1 MSLTPNFCQF
11 QDFGLFRQGYN
22 KCVKYFC
29 FVFSLP
35 PFSCH
40 VEAVRPTPR
49 FQKHTS
55 VRAASQNETQ
65 NHALFLMSR
74 ISISCCTLSSFQ
86 VGNHRLKC
94 RNGAWSGQFP
104 VCTGQ
109 FCQNCYKFV
118 FRCIIQNIKIFS
130 YSTSVSIKYSL
141 FSSCRKMQSF
151 TATTTQQWQG
161 LTISIIL
168 LLYHLHLF

>member
-1 MSLTPNFCQF
+1 
-11 QDFGLFRQGYN
+11 
-22 KCVKYFC
+22 
-29 FVFSLP
+29 
-35 PFSCH
+35 
-40 VEAVRPTPR
+40 
-49 FQKHTS
+49 
-55 VRAASQNETQ
+55 
-65 NHALFLMSR
+65 MSR

-109 FCQNCYKFV
+109 FCQHCYKFV

-168 LLYHLHLF
+168 LLYHLLLFWLCCLFLASCWSVVCNLAIFSGFVFTDMIHILIDHWTREQLIIAKRQQMNVEITA

>member
-1 MSLTPNFCQF
+1 
-11 QDFGLFRQGYN
+11 
-22 KCVKYFC
+22 
-29 FVFSLP
+29 
-35 PFSCH
+35 
-40 VEAVRPTPR
+40 
-49 FQKHTS
+49 
-55 VRAASQNETQ
+55 
-65 NHALFLMSR
+65 MSR

-109 FCQNCYKFV
+109 FCQHCYKFV

-130 YSTSVSIKYSL
+130 YSTSLSIKYSL

-168 LLYHLHLF
+168 LLYHLDLFWLCCLFLASCWSIVCNLAIFSRFVFTDMIHILIDHWSCEQLIIAKRQQMNVEISA

>member
-1 MSLTPNFCQF
+1 
-11 QDFGLFRQGYN
+11 
-22 KCVKYFC
+22 
-29 FVFSLP
+29 
-35 PFSCH
+35 
-40 VEAVRPTPR
+40 
-49 FQKHTS
+49 
-55 VRAASQNETQ
+55 
-65 NHALFLMSR
+65 MSR

-168 LLYHLHLF
+168 LSIICTYFDCDVCSLLLADQLFVIWQFFRGLFLPI